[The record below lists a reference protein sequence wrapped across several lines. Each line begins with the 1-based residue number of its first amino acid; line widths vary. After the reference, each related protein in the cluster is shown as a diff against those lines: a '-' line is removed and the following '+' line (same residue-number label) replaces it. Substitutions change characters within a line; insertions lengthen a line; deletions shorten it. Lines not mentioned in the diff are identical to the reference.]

1 MIIGRNHTETHRRLF
16 KIGRCERLV
25 RIKWLA
31 RVRVPFPTSRA
42 QWPFCGFFPQV
53 YSRFRSYHWEAI
65 MFTLEK
71 FTTADSPLFHTLVTN
86 EPAMRMNLGR
96 PLTKAEASNSLKRS
110 NGKTPRAACS
120 DTTKSFHS
128 LKALR
133 RFSEWAC
140 SNRTTTIKRSKWSTC
155 CFRNTGTEDTE
166 PRSCAR

>member
-1 MIIGRNHTETHRRLF
+1 
-16 KIGRCERLV
+16 
-25 RIKWLA
+25 
-31 RVRVPFPTSRA
+31 
-42 QWPFCGFFPQV
+42 
-53 YSRFRSYHWEAI
+53 

-71 FTTADSPLFHTLVTN
+71 FTTADYPLFHTLVTN

-96 PLTKAEASNSLKRS
+96 PLTRAEAEQFFEAV
-110 NGKTPRAACS
+110 TPRTACS

-166 PRSCAR
+166 PRSCTR